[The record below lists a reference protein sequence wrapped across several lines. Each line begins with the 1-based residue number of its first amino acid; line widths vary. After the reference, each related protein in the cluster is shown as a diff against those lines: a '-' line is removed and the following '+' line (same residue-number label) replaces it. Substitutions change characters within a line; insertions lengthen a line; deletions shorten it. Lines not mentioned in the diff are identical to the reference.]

1 MGRGGGWKTVVAL
14 VLLAV
19 MGLELT
25 RLFVGVPWARTGAH
39 IAMLLLVPVSIR
51 RLGLR
56 EAYLLTL
63 CGALTWLLWVRLP
76 DPAAVIDAALDQAAF
91 LMGFIL
97 LISLVQEAA
106 RTSPA
111 VIACGTYMAR
121 QPGSRQF
128 LALFAGGNLMSV
140 VFNLGAVSLIAPLVR
155 RAAEE
160 ARHDPLTPIRERRQI
175 SAMLRGFAWS
185 VVWSPTAVAP
195 LALMQLIPGVD
206 RGRWMALGL
215 GVASAMLLVGLAED
229 RWRWRRW
236 TAGARGVAHPA
247 AEPFPAG
254 AFMRFA
260 AVCAAFAGLTGAV
273 MALTGQGVPAG
284 LMAAAPMLLVGWLVA
299 QRPWAGLHA
308 PANPDAA
315 PAETVAGGRG
325 AAETCKS
332 PKPGARTSGA
342 PKSDAS
348 PPGPV
353 RTIGG
358 RIRDIVRESLPLSA
372 PAAVTLACSGY
383 LGRAGAEL
391 VPAAELAARFGLHAM
406 PGWLFLI
413 SLPLAVAALAQFA
426 LSPIMMA
433 VFFGTLLGGIPDLPA
448 SPTLT
453 ALAISSGW
461 ALSMTC
467 SPFASAVILLTR
479 ITGQPGTR
487 LTWCWN
493 AVFSLLAILTLTAA
507 FWLLTGGR

>member
-1 MGRGGGWKTVVAL
+1 MARGGGWKTLVAI

-19 MGLELT
+19 MGLELA
-25 RLFVGVPWARTGAH
+25 RLFAGVPWAMTGAH
-39 IAMLLLVPVSIR
+39 AAMLVLVPVSIR

-63 CGALTWLLWVRLP
+63 CGALTWVLWIRHP
-76 DPAAVIDAALDQAAF
+76 DPAAVVDAALDQAAF

-111 VIACGTYMAR
+111 VIECGTYMAR
-121 QPGSRQF
+121 QPGSRRF

-160 ARHDPLTPIRERRQI
+160 ARGDPLTPIRERRQI

-195 LALMQLIPGVD
+195 LALMELIPGVD
-206 RGRWMALGL
+206 RGRWMAMGLGL
-215 GVASAMLLVGLAED
+215 TAAMMLVGLAED
-229 RWRWRRW
+229 RWRWRGW
-236 TAGARGVAHPA
+236 TARARGVTPSAV
-247 AEPFPAG
+247 EPFPAG

-299 QRPWAGLHA
+299 QRPWAGLDT
-308 PANPDAA
+308 PAEHEAA
-315 PAETVAGGRG
+315 PRERVSGKTQTAGPCS
-325 AAETCKS
+325 AAS
-332 PKPGARTSGA
+332 SGA
-342 PKSDAS
+342 DAS
-348 PPGPV
+348 PGPV
-353 RTIGG
+353 RTMGG
-358 RIRDIVRESLPLSA
+358 RMRDIFRESLPLSA
-372 PAAVTLACSGY
+372 PAAITLACSGY

-391 VPAAELAARFGLHAM
+391 VPAAELAARFGLHEM

-413 SLPLAVAALAQFA
+413 SLPLAVAALAQLA

-479 ITGQPGTR
+479 ITGQPGAR
-487 LTWCWN
+487 LTWRWN
-493 AVFSLLAILTLTAA
+493 AVFSVLAILTLTAA